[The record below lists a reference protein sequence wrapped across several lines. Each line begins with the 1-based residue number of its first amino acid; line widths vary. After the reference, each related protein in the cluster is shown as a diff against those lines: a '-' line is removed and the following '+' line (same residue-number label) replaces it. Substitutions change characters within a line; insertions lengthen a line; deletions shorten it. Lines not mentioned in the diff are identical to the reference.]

1 MRTPRTMVTFKAHGT
16 RFTYRIAGI
25 IIHDGYVLFQSITD
39 PGLEPF
45 WFLPGGRAELNEPAT
60 ETLKREM
67 QEELGVEATIERLVY
82 VVENFFAAPDDGAP
96 QHELGL
102 YFLMTFP
109 PNSYLYERQEHIER
123 IDEVGN
129 LIAFDWLPLA
139 ELEQLAVQPTFLRK
153 ALQNLPEQITHIVNI
168 DE

>member
-1 MRTPRTMVTFKAHGT
+1 MHIPRTMVTFKAYDI

-25 IIHDGYVLFQSITD
+25 VIHDGYVLFQSITD

-45 WFLPGGRAELNEPAT
+45 WFLPGGRAELNESAA
-60 ETLKREM
+60 ETLKREI

-82 VVENFFAAPDDGAP
+82 VVENFFAAPDDGTP

-102 YFLMTFP
+102 YFLITFP

-123 IDEVGN
+123 VDEAGHQ
-129 LIAFDWLPLA
+129 IEFDWLPLA
-139 ELEQLAVQPTFLRK
+139 KLERLAVQPHFLRK

>member
-1 MRTPRTMVTFKAHGT
+1 MRTPRTMVTFRAHGT

-39 PGLEPF
+39 PDLDPF
-45 WFLPGGRAELNEPAT
+45 WFLPGGRAELNESAM

-67 QEELGVEATIERLVY
+67 QEELGVEVAVERLVY
-82 VVENFFAAPDDGAP
+82 VVENFFSAPNSGAS

-102 YFLMTFP
+102 YFLMTCP
-109 PNSYLYERQEHIER
+109 PGSYLYERHERFER
-123 IDEVGN
+123 IDEAGH

-139 ELEQLAVQPTFLRK
+139 ELEHLAVQPRFLRK
-153 ALQNLPEQITHIVNI
+153 ALQVLPEQITHILNI

>member
-1 MRTPRTMVTFKAHGT
+1 MHIPRTMVTFKAHDT

-25 IIHDGYVLFQSITD
+25 VIHDGRVLFQSVTD

-67 QEELGVEATIERLVY
+67 QEELGVEITIERLVY
-82 VVENFFAAPDDGAP
+82 VVENFFAESGAS

-109 PNSYLYERQEHIER
+109 PNLDLYEQCEHFER
-123 IDEVGN
+123 TDEVGN

-139 ELEQLAVQPTFLRK
+139 ELERLAVQPIFLRK
-153 ALQNLPEQITHIVNI
+153 GLQALPEQITHIVNI